1 MARRTQWSIA
11 IRCYQCQ
18 RKFTLRHL
26 ELDNVFSSPLVTFC
40 PYCCTQLHIGSGPA
54 DRDQTYLHR
63 VDLRE
68 ETESIYRK
76 APDSNIWHF
85 AEDCSRWP
93 IDDYL
98 QLEMQPDIGELCSE
112 CKAKL
117 LRIKVH

>member
-1 MARRTQWSIA
+1 MARRTQWTIA
-11 IRCYQCQ
+11 IRCFHCQ

-40 PYCCTQLHIGSGPA
+40 PYCCTQLHLGSGPG
-54 DRDQTYLHR
+54 DRDQTYLRR

-68 ETESIYRK
+68 ETEAIYRK
-76 APDSNIWHF
+76 APDSHIWHF
-85 AEDCSRWP
+85 VDNCSRWP
-93 IDDYL
+93 TEDYL

-112 CKAKL
+112 CKAKQ